1 MEISTLE
8 TFIVRF
14 IICAIIAIILVNDEK
29 ESDCGQDYCYSMDNE
44 RTQNAFF
51 SSKTPYFIKKGP
63 ETNEQF
69 SVSSENF
76 FFFLKM
82 YLVIIQVELTN

>member
-1 MEISTLE
+1 MEISSLE

-29 ESDCGQDYCYSMDNE
+29 ESDCCQEYCYSMDNE
-44 RTQNAFF
+44 RPQIAYF

-69 SVSSENF
+69 SVPSENLI
-76 FFFLKM
+76 FLRKFI
-82 YLVIIQVELTN
+82 LHNSS